1 MDDRQQFSG
10 VQQFPLLPVHRAH
23 HAILFRP
30 YLLEGDRL
38 FQRRLLTFQ
47 FQLFRQLPQDRLLSK
62 GRHGFLHRMAACA
75 QAFQRR
81 FLLTGIQG
89 EQKLTLP
96 DVFTFLRADSS
107 QHAPLQTDGGL
118 LLPVLYHALR
128 KGRFRPF
135 SPADNSGLHRDF
147 RRIGQKKKRRHR
159 CQSHGDNAQGC
170 LGSGHAF
177 PSRRQIG

>member
-1 MDDRQQFSG
+1 
-10 VQQFPLLPVHRAH
+10 
-23 HAILFRP
+23 
-30 YLLEGDRL
+30 
-38 FQRRLLTFQ
+38 
-47 FQLFRQLPQDRLLSK
+47 
-62 GRHGFLHRMAACA
+62 MAACA

-89 EQKLTLP
+89 EQKLTSP
-96 DVFTFLRADSS
+96 DVFTFLRADPS

-118 LLPVLYHALR
+118 LLPVLHHALR

-159 CQSHGDNAQGC
+159 CQGHGDNAQGC